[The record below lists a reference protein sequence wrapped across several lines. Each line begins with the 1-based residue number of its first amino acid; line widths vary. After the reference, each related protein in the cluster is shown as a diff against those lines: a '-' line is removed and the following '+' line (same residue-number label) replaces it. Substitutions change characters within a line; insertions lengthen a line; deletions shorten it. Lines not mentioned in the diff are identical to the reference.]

1 MEFQVP
7 ESRVLRKHFL
17 TCLRSE
23 GGLVGTPE
31 ATHHGSFLTCN
42 MLRLPLRENDDQMRH
57 EVSGEYED

>member
-7 ESRVLRKHFL
+7 ESRVLRKHL

-23 GGLVGTPE
+23 DGFVGTPE

>member
-17 TCLRSE
+17 TSLRSE

-42 MLRLPLRENDDQMRH
+42 MLRGNDDDQMRH